1 MQKSYWEMESGFQ
14 FGKEQVGCPALITQ
28 FKLPVGVSHS
38 SLSLCLF
45 FSPSPSSLL
54 YCNFLFIF
62 IILSFFLT
70 RCILCFKSQVGCRI
84 FGSTPHT
91 IGAIPKS
98 SCGKQKIKL
107 SSVQGQLSI
116 RAEELLPLSLFPF
129 RSVFIAEESFQG
141 Q

>member
-62 IILSFFLT
+62 IILSFFSDKVYTLLQVT
-70 RCILCFKSQVGCRI
+70 SGLQNFWEHSSYNWGHSKIILWQV
-84 FGSTPHT
+84 
-91 IGAIPKS
+91 
-98 SCGKQKIKL
+98 
-107 SSVQGQLSI
+107 
-116 RAEELLPLSLFPF
+116 EN
-129 RSVFIAEESFQG
+129 
-141 Q
+141 